1 MWPYHP
7 EARPGAYPPLPLYEN
22 GEVIE
27 RELGAA
33 QQESLTTRYAEA
45 AVGFIRR
52 NRGGP
57 FFLYLA
63 PNQPHVPLFVSEKH
77 KGKSGV
83 GLYGDVIEEIDWAV
97 GEVLGELKRCGLEK
111 DTLVIFSSDN
121 GPWLSYGE
129 HAGSAGPLREGKGTV
144 FEGGIRVPGIV
155 SWPGHIPEA
164 SVSDVFHM
172 TIDVLPTVAEVTGS
186 PLPRGGDV
194 DGKSVWPVWSGR
206 PESYKPAEAYY
217 LYYMKNELQGVV
229 VWPWKLL
236 FPHQSRTMGGET
248 RATGGKPGK
257 YKPVKF
263 SEPLLFNLEKDPS
276 ESRDLYHEVETQHPE
291 VLERLRALA
300 VRARERM
307 GDALQGSATGSA
319 SRPAGTVGAR

>member
-1 MWPYHP
+1 
-7 EARPGAYPPLPLYEN
+7 
-22 GEVIE
+22 
-27 RELGAA
+27 
-33 QQESLTTRYAEA
+33 
-45 AVGFIRR
+45 
-52 NRGGP
+52 
-57 FFLYLA
+57 LYLA